1 MTLNF
6 QRFPTSL
13 LRPEGLMAGEDVIA
27 DLRRWQ
33 LQGLRTV
40 LVTLVSVEGG
50 APRQP
55 GAQMAVAEDGQYA
68 GYLSGGCLESAVALE
83 AQSVMASAQ
92 NRLLRY
98 GRGSPYFDIKLPCGS
113 GLDLYFDQALTA
125 ADVQAMTALAG
136 ERRVFALQTDLSTGV
151 SRVEVSEPGLL
162 IEQSRRD
169 GDVFSRIY
177 APALQLFALGTGPA
191 LTGVATLAAA
201 LGFQMTVVSD
211 DAATCSDLAAAGL
224 GVTRTSDVADDVLEN
239 LDFATATALFF
250 HDHEQEPRLLRH
262 ILKSKCFY
270 VGALGNR
277 GVHRQ
282 RLQTLA
288 GLGVAQSDVMRI
300 RAPAGAIDGAKSKAT
315 LAISVLAQIMAEAKA
330 LNLIA

>member
-6 QRFPTSL
+6 QRFALPS
-13 LRPEGLMAGEDVIA
+13 PQPNGLMADEDVIA
-27 DLRRWQ
+27 ELHRWQ
-33 LQGLRTV
+33 AQGQRTA
-40 LVTLVSVEGG
+40 LVTLVRVEGG

-68 GYLSGGCLESAVALE
+68 GYLSGGCLESAVVLE
-83 AQSVMASAQ
+83 AQSVIASRQ
-92 NRLLRY
+92 NRMLRY

-125 ADVQAMTALAG
+125 GDVQAITALG
-136 ERRVFALQTDLSTGV
+136 TERRVFALRTNLATGL
-151 SRVEVSEPGLL
+151 SRVDVIEPGLM

-169 GDVFSRIY
+169 ADEFSRIY

-191 LTGVATLAAA
+191 LVGVATLAAA
-201 LGFQMTVVSD
+201 LGFELTVVSD
-211 DAATCSDLAAAGL
+211 DAATRSQLAATGL
-224 GVTRTSDVADDVLEN
+224 SVTRTSDVTDQVLGN
-239 LDFATATALFF
+239 LDFATAAALFF
-250 HDHEQEPRLLRH
+250 HDHEQEPRLLQH
-262 ILKSKCFY
+262 VLKSKCFY
-270 VGALGNR
+270 IGALGNR

-288 GLGVAQSDVMRI
+288 AMGVAQSDVMRI
-300 RAPAGAIDGAKSKAT
+300 HAPAGSIDGAKSKAT

>member
-6 QRFPTSL
+6 QRFLPPTL
-13 LRPEGLMAGEDVIA
+13 QPKGLMAGEDVIA
-27 DLRRWQ
+27 DLYGWQ
-33 LQGLRTV
+33 LQGLRTA
-40 LVTLVSVEGG
+40 LVTLVGVEGG

-55 GAQMAVAEDGQYA
+55 GAQMAVAEDGKYA
-68 GYLSGGCLESAVALE
+68 GYLSGGCLESAVVLE
-83 AQSVMASAQ
+83 AQSVIASGQ
-92 NRLLRY
+92 NRSMRF

-113 GLDLYFDQALTA
+113 GLDLYFDQAMAA
-125 ADVQAMTALAG
+125 ADVQAMTALAA
-136 ERRVFALQTDLSTGV
+136 ERRVFALRTDLATGL
-151 SRVEVSEPGLL
+151 SRVEAIAAGIL
-162 IEQSRRD
+162 IEQSRRN

-191 LTGVATLAAA
+191 LIGVATLAAA
-201 LGFQMTVVSD
+201 LGFQLTIVSD
-211 DAATCSDLAAAGL
+211 DAATCSELAAAGL
-224 GVTRTSDVADDVLEN
+224 GVTRISDVAGDVLEN
-239 LDFATATALFF
+239 LDFATAAALFF
-250 HDHEQEPRLLRH
+250 HDHDQEPRLLQH

-288 GLGVAQSDVMRI
+288 SLGVAQSELMRI
-300 RAPAGAIDGAKSKAT
+300 HAPAGSIDGAKSKAT
-315 LAISVLAQIMAEAKA
+315 LAISVLGQIMAEAKA